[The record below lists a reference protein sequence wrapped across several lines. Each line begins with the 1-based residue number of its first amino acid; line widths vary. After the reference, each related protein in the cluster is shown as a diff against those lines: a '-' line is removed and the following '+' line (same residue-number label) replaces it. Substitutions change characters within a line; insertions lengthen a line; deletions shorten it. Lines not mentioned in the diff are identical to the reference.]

1 MANSRITPVLL
12 PRESARV
19 ASGVCTCNLEGAAC
33 VTSKAGYNG
42 LDIRILDGAEKFL
55 ERSKEI
61 LRTEH
66 RNSLLGAECGDA
78 NSPSPGHLSSLKR
91 LIINVINFIMNYLY
105 LLRLASPL
113 TTSGII
119 QNARPRFLE
128 AAFLGRVLQ
137 PEPIAEC

>member
-1 MANSRITPVLL
+1 MFANDLYRYALL
-12 PRESARV
+12 
-19 ASGVCTCNLEGAAC
+19 N
-33 VTSKAGYNG
+33 KNG
-42 LDIRILDGAEKFL
+42 F
-55 ERSKEI
+55 
-61 LRTEH
+61 
-66 RNSLLGAECGDA
+66 
-78 NSPSPGHLSSLKR
+78 
-91 LIINVINFIMNYLY
+91 NVINFIMNYLY